1 MKSMKKYYTKKHS
14 TAGFTL
20 VELLVCLVLLSI
32 VVVIGF
38 GLLLTTN
45 VSVENSRSQRR
56 VMDNV
61 SFALE
66 HLSRSIT
73 YGHNFS
79 CSSSRVPSSCDYS
92 SGGSSALY
100 FEGSYLGTPEFF
112 TYQRQTN
119 TATGYGYIA
128 RTLGSVGTSVSLT
141 DELIDI
147 QEMRFYVYHGEPF
160 GLVLGPGVDPEQPRV
175 TVVIRGVSHAAS
187 VPQEFFIQTTLSQ
200 RDLKL

>member
-1 MKSMKKYYTKKHS
+1 MGMKKNTLS
-14 TAGFTL
+14 SGFTL
-20 VELLVCLVLLSI
+20 VELLVCLVLLSV

-45 VSVENSRSQRR
+45 VSVENSRAQRR

-73 YGHNFS
+73 YGHDFS
-79 CSSSRVPSSCDYS
+79 CSFSRIPSTCDYS
-92 SGGSSALY
+92 LGGTPELY
-100 FEGSYLGTPEFF
+100 FEGTYSGLPQYF
-112 TYQRQTN
+112 TYQRLTN
-119 TATGYGYIA
+119 STTGYGYIA
-128 RTLGSVGTSVSLT
+128 RSLGLGGTPVSLT

-147 QEMRFYVYHGEPF
+147 QELTFYVYHGETF
-160 GLVLGPGVDPEQPRV
+160 TLDPQQPRV